1 MDTIT
6 KINTR
11 LQELDDEKYRLLQEK
26 RKINF
31 QKLKEKFL
39 ASNIKVGECYRVTN
53 VDKYREYFKL
63 LDIEEDSTSFNLIL
77 DILSVM
83 ESGDSYSIENY
94 ETCCSIE
101 VFWKGF
107 YSEDLKS
114 IPEKQFNSMKRIKT
128 KLQSI
133 LNRNI

>member
-1 MDTIT
+1 MDAIT

-11 LQELDDEKYRLLQEK
+11 LQELDNEKYRLLQEK

-39 ASNIKVGECYRVTN
+39 ASGIKVGECYRVTN
-53 VDKYREYFKL
+53 VDEYIEYFKL

-83 ESGDSYSIENY
+83 ESGDSYSIKNY

-114 IPEKQFNSMKRIKT
+114 IPEKQFNSMKQIKT